1 MSDRVLAP
9 FGRRSAEVV
18 SCDRLGGYVILQ
30 ARDPGGP
37 VPAAG
42 QFYMLSSDRWAG
54 EDGGRPFLPRA
65 FSVARVQEGVLHF
78 VFEAVGPGTQR
89 LARLGAGEG
98 LRLVGPLGVGFRAP
112 AHGRRV
118 LLVGGGIGI
127 APMMIWQDE
136 LLARGV
142 AHKVLLGFRDASFA
156 QAETLFTNASVATDD
171 GSAGHHGFVTDLL
184 RAELAADP
192 FATICACGPHGMLEA
207 VRQIGVERGT
217 PTQLALESGM
227 ACGFGACFGCVV
239 PLKAGGYARV
249 CLDGPVLDAELLLQV
264 PAQ

>member
-1 MSDRVLAP
+1 VSERVLAP
-9 FGRRSAEVV
+9 FGRRSAEIVA
-18 SCDRLGGYVILQ
+18 CDRVGGYVVVR
-30 ARDPGGP
+30 AHDPHGP

-42 QFYMLSSDRWAG
+42 QFYMLSSEHWEG
-54 EDGGRPFLPRA
+54 EADGRPFLPRA
-65 FSVARVQEGVLHF
+65 FSVARARDGVLHF
-78 VFEAVGPGTQR
+78 VLEAVGPGTRR
-89 LARLGAGEG
+89 LARLRAGEE
-98 LRLVGPLGVGFRAP
+98 LRLVGPLGVGFGVP

-142 AHKVLLGFRDASFA
+142 AHKVLLGFRDAA
-156 QAETLFTNASVATDD
+156 YAEAAGLLTNASVATDD

-184 RAELAADP
+184 REALAEDP
-192 FATICACGPHGMLEA
+192 FATICACGPPGMLEA

-239 PLKAGGYARV
+239 PLKQGGYARV
-249 CLDGPVLDAELLLQV
+249 CVDGPVLDAERLLQV